1 MSQRLVSTLPSTR
14 DRHRPSYHFLPPANW
29 MNDPNGFIQW
39 GSTYHLFYQYNPA
52 AAVHDSIHWGHAAS
66 EDLVHWRHLPIALT
80 PTPGG
85 PDADGCWSGSAVD
98 DDGTPTII
106 YTGASGQ
113 HQRACLATGSDDLV
127 TWQKYPGN
135 PIIPEPPSNLELV
148 AYRDHCVWREAD
160 TWYQVM
166 GAGIAGVGGA
176 ALLYRS
182 SDLRQWDYVHPLSVA
197 NQHHVDGLW
206 TGAMWECPDFFPLS
220 DRHVLVMS
228 VWDAHHLYYA
238 AALVGDYRDHRFEP
252 LFAQKLDYG
261 DRHFYAPQS
270 LADRTGRRVVIGWVQ
285 EGRSI
290 EAQRAASWSGTM
302 SLPREL
308 ALGADGR
315 LRIRPVTELESLRG
329 GRARV
334 GPTDIRAAQPLVL
347 EEVSGDA
354 LELEVLVQPAPGGR
368 FGVAVRCAPD
378 DLEQTLV
385 VYDAAIA
392 QLTIDRSRASL
403 DPDTGSAAHTAP
415 LALAEGEP
423 LRLRIFLDRS
433 ILEVFANDTVNIT
446 TRIYPTRSDSLG
458 VALFA
463 ERGDARL
470 LRLDAW
476 HMHSIWGPEG

>member
-1 MSQRLVSTLPSTR
+1 MSLMSQRLVSTLPSTR

-176 ALLYRS
+176 ALL
-182 SDLRQWDYVHPLSVA
+182 
-197 NQHHVDGLW
+197 
-206 TGAMWECPDFFPLS
+206 
-220 DRHVLVMS
+220 
-228 VWDAHHLYYA
+228 
-238 AALVGDYRDHRFEP
+238 
-252 LFAQKLDYG
+252 
-261 DRHFYAPQS
+261 
-270 LADRTGRRVVIGWVQ
+270 
-285 EGRSI
+285 
-290 EAQRAASWSGTM
+290 
-302 SLPREL
+302 
-308 ALGADGR
+308 
-315 LRIRPVTELESLRG
+315 
-329 GRARV
+329 
-334 GPTDIRAAQPLVL
+334 
-347 EEVSGDA
+347 
-354 LELEVLVQPAPGGR
+354 
-368 FGVAVRCAPD
+368 
-378 DLEQTLV
+378 
-385 VYDAAIA
+385 
-392 QLTIDRSRASL
+392 
-403 DPDTGSAAHTAP
+403 
-415 LALAEGEP
+415 
-423 LRLRIFLDRS
+423 
-433 ILEVFANDTVNIT
+433 
-446 TRIYPTRSDSLG
+446 
-458 VALFA
+458 
-463 ERGDARL
+463 
-470 LRLDAW
+470 
-476 HMHSIWGPEG
+476 

>member
-1 MSQRLVSTLPSTR
+1 M
-14 DRHRPSYHFLPPANW
+14 PPTNW

-52 AAVHDSIHWGHAAS
+52 AAVHESVHWGHAAS

-148 AYRDHCVWREAD
+148 AYRDHCVWREAE
-160 TWYQVM
+160 TWYQLM

-182 SDLRQWDYVHPLSVA
+182 SDLRQWDYVHPLYVA
-197 NQHHVDGLW
+197 DQHYVHELW
-206 TGAMWECPDFFPLS
+206 TGAMWECPDLFPLS

-228 VWDAHHLYYA
+228 IWDAHHLHYA
-238 AALVGDYRDHRFEP
+238 AALVGDYRDHHFEP

-290 EAQRAASWSGTM
+290 EAQRAASWSGAM

-308 ALGADGR
+308 TLDRDGS
-315 LRIRPVTELESLRG
+315 LRMRPVAELQSLRG
-329 GRARV
+329 AKLSAPPLRIPARQSV
-334 GPTDIRAAQPLVL
+334 VL
-347 EEVSGDA
+347 PHISGDA
-354 LELEVLVQPAPGGR
+354 LELEVVLQPAPDGCC
-368 FGVAVRCAPD
+368 GVAVRRTPD
-378 DLEQTLV
+378 GAEETQIV
-385 VYDAAIA
+385 FDAGRCR
-392 QLTIDRSRASL
+392 LTVERTRASL
-403 DPDTGSAAHTAP
+403 DIDTMRTEHAAP
-415 LALAEGEP
+415 LTLAPGEALA
-423 LRLRIFLDRS
+423 LRIFVDHS
-433 ILEVFANDTVNIT
+433 VLEVFANDRVSIT

-458 VALFA
+458 VAVFA
-463 ERGDARL
+463 EREDARL
-470 LRLDAW
+470 VRLDAW
-476 HMHSIWGPEG
+476 HMRSIWEPEG